1 MENEYL
7 IECPICDILSIVRV
21 PYEDEIPRHCPM
33 CSADADAE
41 PTYEEEWVNHHISK
55 CMEWTFENTP
65 FDPDESFLEDYQ
77 GFVYMV
83 TELDT
88 GKKYIGKK
96 FFWKPKTLPVTK
108 TRKRK
113 VKTRVVSDWKKYFGS
128 SEQVKSLVE
137 EKGAESFKRE
147 ILKLCRTKGE
157 CSYYEAKMQ
166 FQYDVLLRDDFYNA
180 FIGCKIHAKHL
191 PKD

>member
-1 MENEYL
+1 
-7 IECPICDILSIVRV
+7 
-21 PYEDEIPRHCPM
+21 
-33 CSADADAE
+33 
-41 PTYEEEWVNHHISK
+41 
-55 CMEWTFENTP
+55 MEWIFEDNL

-128 SEQVKSLVE
+128 SQEVKTLVE
-137 EKGAESFKRE
+137 EKGAENFKRE

-157 CSYYEAKMQ
+157 CSYYETKLQ
-166 FQYDVLLRDDFYNA
+166 FEYDVLLREDFYNA